1 MIGIECSLNDFQ
13 AALSSLNEKLK
24 VCGLTIE
31 IRAIG
36 GFAMLYNKLRKGG
49 YTMDVDTATKD
60 ISDVVMELVHEVADE
75 MGLDDDWINNE
86 SYRLSEV
93 VDIVNDI
100 EWLIDK
106 SYSNIDL
113 YVANITSLL
122 LLKVRA
128 IHFAGLVPRIT
139 DRTDLLDILSFLGI
153 HTIDEVRAN
162 SLTRDIETLY
172 PRCFKFLCETNQW

>member
-1 MIGIECSLNDFQ
+1 MIGIECSLDDFKS
-13 AALSSLNEKLK
+13 ALRLLNEKLRIND
-24 VCGLTIE
+24 LTVE

-36 GFAMLYNKLRKGG
+36 GFAMLYNKLRTGG

-60 ISDVVMELVHEVADE
+60 LSDEVMNLVREVADE
-75 MGLDDDWINNE
+75 MGLDDDWINND
-86 SYRLSEV
+86 SYKLSEV
-93 VDIVNDI
+93 ADIVNDI
-100 EWLIDK
+100 EWIIDK

-113 YVANITSLL
+113 YVAKITGLL

-153 HTIDEVRAN
+153 HTVDDVRSN
-162 SLTRDIETLY
+162 PITKDIETMY
-172 PRCFKFLCETNQW
+172 PRCFEFLKETRRW